1 MSWYSKVAWTEGL
14 FLRQH
19 HLQQHDRYLEKLIE
33 CRVRHLTPYPWG
45 FAEIEIDGDLAQQSK
60 FALRR
65 ASGIMPDG
73 TPFDMP
79 GVSPLPEPV
88 EVAEEA
94 GNLFAW
100 LSLPAAIAL
109 GQEIDMAEAGSA
121 SRYVT
126 GTFKTIDSVSAMPLE
141 EAITVAHPRLA
152 LDIRETPRPGFHCLK
167 VARIVE
173 VRDRTIV
180 FDQSFAPPVF
190 VLDASRVVAGFAE
203 RVIGWIDNHLA
214 ALARF
219 GADPSSH
226 GGFQNIDYFRL
237 QMLNRVIGGLKHLA
251 ASRYTHPVELYRELL
266 AIAGEL
272 STFSPERRAK
282 TYRPYDQ
289 DDLTASFEPVLDDIQ
304 RLLAIDI
311 GRPTRLDLEGRGSN
325 QFVHH
330 IKDRNVFRDATLV
343 LEVAAARPP
352 AMIRDKF
359 PYLCKI
365 GPNTKM
371 NEIVQTHLPGVQLV
385 HMPTPPRQIRTYS
398 DRVYFYFDKQT
409 PLWSEFSIANGIGIQ
424 VSADWPDL
432 SMELWAIREGYR

>member
-33 CRVRHLTPYPWG
+33 CRVRHLSPYPWG

-79 GVSPLPEPV
+79 GVSPLPKAV
-88 EVAEEA
+88 EVAADA

-100 LSLPAAIAL
+100 LTMPAAIAL
-109 GQEIDMAEAGSA
+109 GRELDMAEASSA

-126 GTFKTIDSVSAMPLE
+126 GVFKTIDSVSAMPLE
-141 EAITVAHPRLA
+141 EAIEVAHPRLA
-152 LDIRETPRPGFHCLK
+152 LDIGETPRPGFHCLK

-180 FDQSFAPPVF
+180 FDQSFAAPVL

-214 ALARF
+214 TLARF
-219 GADPSSH
+219 AADPSSH
-226 GGFQNIDYFRL
+226 GGFQTIDYFRL

-272 STFSPERRAK
+272 STFSPDRRAR

-289 DDLTASFEPVLDDIQ
+289 DDLRASFEPVLDDIQ
-304 RLLAIDI
+304 RLLNIDI
-311 GRPTRLDLEGRGSN
+311 GRPIRLDLEERGSN

-343 LEVAAARPP
+343 LEVAAGRPP
-352 AMIRDKF
+352 ATIREKF
-359 PYLCKI
+359 PFLCKI

-371 NEIVQTHLPGVQLV
+371 IEIVQTHLPGIQLV

-409 PLWSEFSIANGIGIQ
+409 PLWREFSVASGIGIQ
-424 VSADWPDL
+424 VSADWPEL